1 MTRRPK
7 LARIAAAALAGL
19 LPNGG
24 VGHQGSPAPVP
35 AVGTLVTR
43 GEVRVGSSA
52 APSGTT
58 VFDGD
63 RVYSMGAAALIR
75 LDGGGTVEMVN
86 AVAALSARGAQLVI
100 KPERGLIRFSVEAG
114 RQIDFHAGRYRFA
127 GSRQSERRVGE
138 LGLDGRG
145 RIAMILTSGSFA
157 LSREDGAAEATVRP
171 GTPAVILDQFGRGSV
186 VLNGRSLTD
195 RSAQWRPG
203 ELRAQCVNVEGLVR
217 RIVEN
222 TRYELTIEGSWTIPT
237 GVYDYVIADCG
248 PTDVTVAK
256 VQKPRSRGIWIGVGA
271 AAAAAA
277 VIGAVAGGAGG
288 SSSPPPSRSPS

>member
-1 MTRRPK
+1 MTRPPK
-7 LARIAAAALAGL
+7 LAKIVATALAGL
-19 LPNGG
+19 LPNAGI
-24 VGHQGSPAPVP
+24 GHQGSPAAVP
-35 AVGTLVTR
+35 ALGTLVTK
-43 GEVRVGSSA
+43 GEVRVGSSV

-58 VFDGD
+58 IFDGD
-63 RVYSMGAAALIR
+63 RVSSLRDAALIR
-75 LDGGGTVEMVN
+75 LDTGGTIEMVN
-86 AVAALSARGAQLVI
+86 AVAALSARGTQLVV

-114 RQIDFHAGRYRFA
+114 RRIDFHAGRYRFA
-127 GSRQSERRVGE
+127 SSGRSERRVGE

-157 LSREDGAAEATVRP
+157 LSREDGAAEAMVRP
-171 GTPAVILDQFGRGSV
+171 GVPVVVMNQFGRGSV

-203 ELRAQCVNVEGLVR
+203 ELRAQCVNIEGLVR

-277 VIGAVAGGAGG
+277 VIGAVAAGGGGA
-288 SSSPPPSRSPS
+288 SPQPSRSPS